1 MIEEVKSGEEMI
13 VKQVQDNLAYKMKD
27 IRPFTQF
34 MEKSIR
40 EIDEEVKIF
49 DQDMELDEL
58 ASDLVSTENW
68 LKEL

>member
-13 VKQVQDNLAYKMKD
+13 AKQVQDNLAYKMKD

-58 ASDLVSTENW
+58 ASDL
-68 LKEL
+68 L